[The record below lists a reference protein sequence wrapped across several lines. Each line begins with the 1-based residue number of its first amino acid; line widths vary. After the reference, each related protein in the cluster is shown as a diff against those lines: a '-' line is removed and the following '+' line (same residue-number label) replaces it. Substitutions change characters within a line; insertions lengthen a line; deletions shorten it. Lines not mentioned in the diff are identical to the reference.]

1 MEKIIWTDRERNG
14 VLHIV
19 KEEGASIQ
27 IKCGKTNWIDHILR
41 WNCLL
46 NHVFEAKME

>member
-1 MEKIIWTDRERNG
+1 MEKIIWTDRERNEE

-19 KEEGASIQ
+19 KDERANIQ
-27 IKCGKTNWIDHILR
+27 IKSGKTNWIGHVLR

-46 NHVFEAKME
+46 KHSY